1 MEERI
6 GFIGVDPIVMTLASL
21 TVKAGYLV
29 TVSALEGDGSVAG
42 LASLLGCGAR
52 EASAEECAKECEMI
66 VISIPI
72 QKYKELPVEA
82 LAGKIV
88 VDTCNYFPQKNGKI
102 YEIENGELASSEL
115 IQDHLEGAKVVKA
128 FHNIDRWHLYSGA
141 RPFGSPD
148 RWALPIAGDDET
160 ACAFVARWMGMTGF
174 DPIYCGHLSESWR
187 IQAGMPIFI
196 LPYVGFPPSNLTKD
210 ERRIWYRWERTQS
223 VTEEDVR
230 RLVNGAQRGTRPYA
244 LMEDLPSGLMD

>member
-6 GFIGVDPIVMTLASL
+6 GFIGTDPIVMTLASL
-21 TVKAGYLV
+21 TVKAGYAV
-29 TVSALEGDGSVAG
+29 TVSALDGEGSVAG
-42 LASLLGCGAR
+42 LAALLGCGSR

-66 VISIPI
+66 VVSIPI
-72 QKYKELPVEA
+72 EKYKQLPADA

-88 VDTCNYFPQKNGKI
+88 VDTCNYFPQINGKI
-102 YEIENGELASSEL
+102 SQIDSGELASSEML
-115 IQDHLEGAKVVKA
+115 QDFLADAKVVKA
-128 FHNIDRWHLYSGA
+128 FHNIDRWHLSSGA

-148 RWALPIAGDDET
+148 RWSLPIAGDDDA

-174 DPIYCGHLSESWR
+174 DPVFCGHLSETWR

-210 ERRIWYRWERTQS
+210 ERRIWYRWERTKN
-223 VTEEDVR
+223 VTEDDVR
-230 RLVNGAQRGTRPYA
+230 RLVNGAQRGVRPYA
-244 LMEDLPSGLMD
+244 LIEDLPSGLLD